1 MTHESTAVQLA
12 SSSSNATARG
22 GWWRDA
28 VIYQVYVRSF
38 ADSDGDG
45 VGDLRGVRSRLPHLA
60 RLGVDAV
67 WLTPFY
73 VSPQADG
80 GYDVVDYRA
89 VDPLFGDLSDADEL
103 VRAAHEQGLRVIV
116 DVVPNHT
123 SAQHPW
129 FRAALAGDP
138 AARARYLFRPG
149 RGADG
154 SEPPNDWESIFGG
167 PAWTRVAA
175 PAGDGGTSQ
184 PEAGGEW
191 YLHLFAPEQPD
202 LDWDHPEV
210 AAEFASVLRFWLDLG
225 VDGFRVDVAH
235 GMVKAAGLPDIG
247 RGAQATLI
255 GTEPLP
261 FFDQDGVHEIHRGW
275 RRLLDS
281 YEGDRIGV
289 AEAWA
294 PTSERLAL
302 YVRPDELHQAFN
314 FRFLN
319 CPWDPAA
326 MRTVIDESLAAT
338 TSVGAPTTWVLSNHD
353 VVRHV
358 TRYGGGAR
366 GLARA
371 RAAALLM
378 LALPGSAYLYQGEE
392 LGLPEVLDLPDESRR
407 DPAFR
412 RGRRRQIP
420 GAEPELAP
428 GTGPAASPLSG
439 AAPPAEPAAG
449 PGGVPGAPAGTGVQA
464 EPQAGTGPAA
474 ATATHAATSR
484 TASVSAPVPQAQS
497 PAGPI
502 VEQRVVSE
510 PAAGTGVHAGQQA
523 GAGTG
528 PIAPVQAATSRTASV
543 SAPAPQAQSP
553 AGPGPT
559 AQAGRTD
566 GPQANVVT
574 GPEAGAGT
582 GPEAGAGTGP
592 EAGAGTGPEAGA
604 GTGPQAGAGTGP
616 QAGAGV
622 GPEAGAGTGPEARAG
637 TGPQAG
643 AGTGP
648 QAGAGTGPQAGAG
661 TGPQAGAGTGPQAGA
676 GTGPQAGAGTGPQAG
691 AGTGPQAG
699 AGTGPEARRGPGP
712 RARVGAGPEAEP
724 QTGPEAHAQAGA
736 GPQAGVGVGP
746 GVDLRSGPEADGQE
760 GLRDG
765 CRVPIPWCGAEP
777 PYGFGPTGSW
787 LPQPA
792 GWGGLTV
799 AAQTGDPHSTLE
811 LYRAALE
818 LRRAMPGL
826 GAPEAGTGPAAEAP
840 YLSGMRW
847 LPAPEGVLLFTRP
860 GFACTL
866 NSRPDPVELP
876 APGRPVLSSS
886 PVETDGRTVRLPP
899 DSCTWWAI

>member
-1 MTHESTAVQLA
+1 MTHELTASGLA
-12 SSSSNATARG
+12 SASSNTSTSG

-38 ADSDGDG
+38 ADGDGDG
-45 VGDLRGVRSRLPHLA
+45 VGDLRGVRERLPHLA

-80 GYDVVDYRA
+80 GYDVADYRA
-89 VDPLFGDLSDADEL
+89 VDPLFGDLSDADDL
-103 VRAAHEQGLRVIV
+103 VRAAHALGLRVIV

-123 SAQHPW
+123 SEQHPW
-129 FRAALAGDP
+129 FLEALASEPGSP
-138 AARARYLFRPG
+138 ARERYLFRPG

-154 SEPPNDWESIFGG
+154 ARPPNDWESVFGG
-167 PAWTRVAA
+167 PAWTRV
-175 PAGDGGTSQ
+175 PDGD
-184 PEAGGEW
+184 W

-202 LDWDHPEV
+202 LDWEHPEV

-225 VDGFRVDVAH
+225 VDGFRIDVAH
-235 GMVKAAGLPDIG
+235 GMVKAPGLPDIG

-261 FFDQDGVHEIHRGW
+261 FFDQDGVHEIHRAW

-281 YEGDRIGV
+281 YGGERIGV

-338 TSVGAPTTWVLSNHD
+338 ASVGAPTTWVLSNHD

-378 LALPGSAYLYQGEE
+378 LALPGSAYVYQGEE
-392 LGLPEVLDLPDESRR
+392 LGLPEVTDLPDGARR

-412 RGRRRQIP
+412 RGRIPRQ
-420 GAEPELAP
+420 A
-428 GTGPAASPLSG
+428 GPAV
-439 AAPPAEPAAG
+439 EAG
-449 PGGVPGAPAGTGVQA
+449 GG
-464 EPQAGTGPAA
+464 
-474 ATATHAATSR
+474 
-484 TASVSAPVPQAQS
+484 
-497 PAGPI
+497 
-502 VEQRVVSE
+502 
-510 PAAGTGVHAGQQA
+510 A
-523 GAGTG
+523 GAGG
-528 PIAPVQAATSRTASV
+528 
-543 SAPAPQAQSP
+543 
-553 AGPGPT
+553 
-559 AQAGRTD
+559 
-566 GPQANVVT
+566 
-574 GPEAGAGT
+574 GA
-582 GPEAGAGTGP
+582 
-592 EAGAGTGPEAGA
+592 
-604 GTGPQAGAGTGP
+604 
-616 QAGAGV
+616 V
-622 GPEAGAGTGPEARAG
+622 GE
-637 TGPQAG
+637 
-643 AGTGP
+643 
-648 QAGAGTGPQAGAG
+648 
-661 TGPQAGAGTGPQAGA
+661 
-676 GTGPQAGAGTGPQAG
+676 
-691 AGTGPQAG
+691 
-699 AGTGPEARRGPGP
+699 
-712 RARVGAGPEAEP
+712 VGAEA
-724 QTGPEAHAQAGA
+724 AG
-736 GPQAGVGVGP
+736 Q
-746 GVDLRSGPEADGQE
+746 D

-765 CRVPIPWCGAEP
+765 CRIPLPWSGEEP
-777 PYGFGPTGSW
+777 PYGFGGGGSW

-792 GWGGLTV
+792 DWAGLSV

-811 LYRAALE
+811 LYRAAVE

-826 GAPEAGTGPAAEAP
+826 GAPEAGHPAADAGAADAG
-840 YLSGMRW
+840 LSGAAPGAREPGAAVPSGMEW
-847 LPAPEGVLLFTRP
+847 LPAPEGVLLFNRP

-866 NSRPDPVELP
+866 NTRAEPVELP
-876 APGRPVLSSS
+876 SPGRPVLSSS
-886 PVETDGRTVRLPP
+886 PVRTDGRTVLLPA